1 MTVQTQI
8 QQCIA
13 SAQSV
18 EASLTQF
25 SLETENQ
32 QAKQMFEQLAQQQKT
47 IVSQL
52 EGRYQQVL
60 QEEPQFNQ
68 SQNQSSSQAQNQMQ
82 ASMQNQTQGSKKQ

>member
-8 QQCIA
+8 QQALA

-32 QAKQMFEQLAQQQKT
+32 QAKQTFQQLAQQQKNIT
-47 IVSQL
+47 QQL
-52 EGRYQQVL
+52 QVRYDQVL
-60 QEEPQFNQ
+60 QEEPQFN
-68 SQNQSSSQAQNQMQ
+68 SNA
-82 ASMQNQTQGSKKQ
+82 

>member
-1 MTVQTQI
+1 MTVQTQM
-8 QQCIA
+8 QSAIA

-32 QAKQMFEQLAQQQKT
+32 QAQQLFQQLAQQQKN
-47 IVSQL
+47 IVTQL
-52 EGRYQQVL
+52 EGRYQQVI

-68 SQNQSSSQAQNQMQ
+68 GQ
-82 ASMQNQTQGSKKQ
+82 

>member
-8 QQCIA
+8 QQCLA

-25 SLETENQ
+25 SLETQNQ
-32 QAKQMFEQLAQQQKT
+32 QAKQMFEQLAQQQKNIIT
-47 IVSQL
+47 QL

-60 QEEPQFNQ
+60 NEEPQFNQ
-68 SQNQSSSQAQNQMQ
+68 TQNQNQ
-82 ASMQNQTQGSKKQ
+82 

>member
-1 MTVQTQI
+1 MTVQTQM
-8 QQCIA
+8 QQAIA

-32 QAKQMFEQLAQQQKT
+32 QMKQLYSQLAQQQRG
-47 IVSQL
+47 IVTQL
-52 EGRYQQVL
+52 EGRYQQIL

-68 SQNQSSSQAQNQMQ
+68 NP
-82 ASMQNQTQGSKKQ
+82 